1 MTNTKTK
8 TNKDSKYVYLQIK
21 NNKTLLENDDI
32 EFLESLLN
40 ENETKKYNKYKS
52 TLTGLNQY
60 SLNLALFR
68 FIWILIDTACIYQ
81 TREKNLSHD

>member
-1 MTNTKTK
+1 MTNTNTK

-68 FIWILIDTACIYQ
+68 FI
-81 TREKNLSHD
+81 